1 MNKKLW
7 RGVVVGGVMAIGL
20 SVVPGSLSL
29 NTWVA
34 GPMISDPMDLNHLE
48 AQGQHA
54 RWAAQV
60 KAAKEEAA
68 RKEAEAAAEAARKA
82 AEAVAAPRRTAAP
95 PKANTTPPTKAAP
108 VQQAPRDQWMDTYN
122 YWSARLP
129 GTWAI
134 GDKGSW
140 GAAVPDTGQVWIARR
155 TPLYALQGVMLHE
168 SCHVR
173 QGRAFG
179 GYAGAKAALAPYGG
193 VERTAD
199 ACAKN
204 MGATWIGYGVDAKA
218 FEGARLF

>member
-1 MNKKLW
+1 MA
-7 RGVVVGGVMAIGL
+7 VGL
-20 SVVPGSLSL
+20 FVVPGSLSL

-68 RKEAEAAAEAARKA
+68 RREAEAAAEAVRQAV
-82 AEAVAAPRRTAAP
+82 EAAAPRRTAVP
-95 PKANTTPPTKAAP
+95 PKANTTPQTGQPA
-108 VQQAPRDQWMDTYN
+108 APRDAWMDTYN
-122 YWSARLP
+122 YWSTQLP

-134 GDKGSW
+134 DDKGSW

-155 TPLYALQGVMLHE
+155 TPLYALKSVMLHE

-173 QGRAFG
+173 QGRVFG
-179 GYAGAKAALAPYGG
+179 GYAAAKAALAPYGG